1 MEDIKMIKE
10 TKMKLKTKVAIFMV
24 AVLLTLFGFNVI
36 ASTSVDM
43 LKVGKEAGYEFISNV
58 TAKADM
64 ASHHSSLIKG

>member
-10 TKMKLKTKVAIFMV
+10 TKMKLKTKVVIFMA
-24 AVLLTLFGFNVI
+24 AVLLTFFGFNMI

-43 LKVGKEAGYEFISNV
+43 LKIGKEAGYEFISN
-58 TAKADM
+58 TIAKADM